1 VARRFSPRAEPSGRT
16 LSVSSPHDALV
27 SGDRLRLEQALGNL
41 VDNSLRYGGGSVRLE
56 ALQVDGVVELHVA
69 DEGSGFPPE
78 FLDTAFERFSRPDAA
93 RAGGGA
99 GLGLAIVR
107 TIAAAHGGQT
117 HAANREQGGADVW
130 LVLPQ
135 G

>member
-1 VARRFSPRAEPSGRT
+1 MQAVAADGIRVR
-16 LSVSSPHDALV
+16 
-27 SGDRLRLEQALGNL
+27 GDRIRLEQALGNL
-41 VDNSLRYGGGSVRLE
+41 VDNSLRHGGGRVRLE
-56 ALQVDGVVELHVA
+56 AMQVDGVVELHVA

-78 FLDTAFERFSRPDAA
+78 FLEMAFERFSRPDAA

-107 TIAAAHGGQT
+107 TIADAHGGET
-117 HAANREQGGADVW
+117 HAANRERGGADVW
-130 LVLPQ
+130 LVLPA